1 MSDWVAEDM
10 ANCRRVEHDDQ
21 VRKAYLIEQQDRAFQ
36 QISEL
41 KARENKLEAREKKLK
56 SKLEK

>member
-1 MSDWVAEDM
+1 M

-56 SKLEK
+56 AKLEK